1 MAEKKD
7 AFNLLHEHKR
17 RKLDDNNQQV
27 DEEKNEEDYDE
38 ENDEEALLYI
48 STMPTNIQNAIN
60 DDNVQMNYVI
70 QPVDVLRR
78 NVSLDSFCHTVVK
91 SNIKHDDFS
100 NTVRRSSVRML
111 NNGVSTTGVFTI
123 KTKCENTFDKENLKI
138 IFSLNITLPKSGKL
152 IVQKD
157 KVVLIASPK
166 EFEPGEWDLTNDTQ
180 KSSYKT
186 IEAIANGNQKL
197 FEEGFAVL
205 MRRISQVL
213 LGKNRLFLT
222 SLVVHFTN

>member
-27 DEEKNEEDYDE
+27 DEEKNEEDCDE

-60 DDNVQMNYVI
+60 YDNVQMNYII

-123 KTKCENTFDKENLKI
+123 KTKCENMFDKKNLKI

-166 EFEPGEWDLTNDTQ
+166 EFEPGEWDLTNDTM

-186 IEAIANGNQKL
+186 IEAISKGNQQL

-222 SLVVHFTN
+222 SLVVLFTN